1 MCNLLA
7 FILFFLIVAIFSSA
21 TQSEDEHD
29 FDPLSFLVDP
39 YEQEKSTSSH
49 LSNVQPTNTVAQVPL
64 SASSPSTNHIP
75 QPQRTKL
82 KIKGESKA
90 DYQKRKYEHQQTLFH
105 SKSNDEKEKITKKK
119 VDHQRNY
126 RMRTKK
132 RIGFQSPKQAR
143 IAGLKVLQKAGLAT
157 EQHQQELK
165 HAILQRQKAQ
175 QKFEAKKR
183 SQGFRRTAKGWVKVQ
198 PDNELR

>member
-1 MCNLLA
+1 MCRLLA
-7 FILFFLIVAIFSSA
+7 FILFFLFVAIFSSA

-39 YEQEKSTSSH
+39 YEHEKTTSAH
-49 LSNVQPTNTVAQVPL
+49 LSSEHPTNSVAQVHL
-64 SASSPSTNHIP
+64 SDSSPSINPTP
-75 QPQRTKL
+75 QPQRKRL

-90 DYQKRKYEHQQTLFH
+90 DYQKRKYEHQQILFH
-105 SKSNDEKEKITKKK
+105 SKPNDEKERLTKKK
-119 VDHQRNY
+119 IDHQRNY
-126 RMRTKK
+126 RMRTKE

-175 QKFEAKKR
+175 QKFEARKR
-183 SQGFRRTAKGWVKVQ
+183 SQGFKRTAKGWIKMQ
-198 PDNELR
+198 PDDKLR